1 MRFVR
6 LNLTNK
12 SFSFYKARGVAYTKL
27 CPPVTPVALIC
38 CRCKEARTELQRQ
51 PLSGSCECM
60 KVDLGDFASVQAFAK
75 SALQQLQAQ
84 HKKIQILVN
93 NAG

>member
-1 MRFVR
+1 MRFFR

-12 SFSFYKARGVAYTKL
+12 YVSFYKALSVAYTEL
-27 CPPVTPVALIC
+27 CLPVTPVAVIC
-38 CRCKEARTELQRQ
+38 CRCEEARTELQRQ

-60 KVDLGDFASVQAFAK
+60 KVDLGDFASVRAFAK